1 MVTVACD
8 LCGRTKEQLFFLVKN
23 NIHRFERYEIEKGT
37 KPETFDIC
45 ELCLM
50 EIRKKSLK
58 QEASNEQS
66 KCNA

>member
-8 LCGRTKEQLFFLVKN
+8 LCGRTKGQLFFLVN
-23 NIHRFERYEIEKGT
+23 DNIHRFERYEIEKET

-45 ELCLM
+45 EACLA

-58 QEASNEQS
+58 QEANNE
-66 KCNA
+66 